1 MMRKK
6 RRYIAFESMGEA
18 SAADIIQAINSLC
31 ADRPMLSQSVR
42 LVLYDE
48 GSKKGLLRCDH
59 NRVGEIK
66 ALISGVEKAGTETMS
81 LKVLGV
87 SGTIKAAK
95 RKFLASRGAKD

>member
-1 MMRKK
+1 MRKK

-18 SAADIIQAINSLC
+18 SVTDIIRAINSLR
-31 ADRPMLSQSVR
+31 AGRPMLGQSVG

-48 GSKKGLLRCDH
+48 SSKKGLLRCDH
-59 NRVGEIK
+59 SQVGEIK
-66 ALISGVEKAGTETMS
+66 ALISGEEKVGTETMS